1 MLISVEK
8 VVEKEIPKKTYVRD
22 VYREND
28 QKIGGVDVDLSS
40 YLSTCQVILP
50 RPTQNIP
57 IRPSYLTH
65 KQH

>member
-8 VVEKEIPKKTYVRD
+8 VVEKEIPKKIYVRD
-22 VYREND
+22 VYRVND
-28 QKIGGVDVDLSS
+28 QKIVGVDVDLSS
-40 YLSTCQVILP
+40 YLSTCQCNLL

-65 KQH
+65 KQP